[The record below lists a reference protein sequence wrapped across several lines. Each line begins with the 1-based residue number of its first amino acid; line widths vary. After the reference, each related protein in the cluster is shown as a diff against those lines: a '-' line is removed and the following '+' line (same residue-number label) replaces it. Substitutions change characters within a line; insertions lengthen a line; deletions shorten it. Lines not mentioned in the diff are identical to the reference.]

1 MTLKFCSLSFLI
13 FNSIFISAQ
22 ISEKDYEIIETKC
35 SKNSYLVAESSY
47 KKSALLKAKNN
58 FTDFEELYRT
68 LLDSKCNLY
77 KPILIRYWSEHKTM
91 SDDVFENYFL
101 NKPENYKDFIKGFY
115 TDNYY
120 TEQEMNEYSFISLLK
135 YLYSVSPKDMEDY
148 MTVVFSNDEKISST
162 FLYFFDFLQQEKL
175 TEKYKGN
182 LFQYVLYKKLNFT
195 ALITFL
201 FTYLKDTKPV
211 AEVLEKTQDHWNR
224 LDNSRRTGYYYFL
237 KRDRLLFKNNNPD
250 FELDKDYTT
259 KINFEKVINDLK
271 AQGLIGNNP
280 VIYAFSKIQS
290 YEKGQLIPTLQKM
303 EAEYKIDLF
312 QALTP
317 KEVKE
322 FNRLN
327 DINNPDGVLYIS
339 LLPNL

>member
-1 MTLKFCSLSFLI
+1 MTLKFCSFSFLI
-13 FNSIFISAQ
+13 FNSIFLSAQ
-22 ISEKDYEIIETKC
+22 MSEKDYEIIETKC

-68 LLDSKCNLY
+68 LIDSKCNLY
-77 KPILIRYWSEHKTM
+77 KPILIRYWGEHKNM
-91 SDDVFENYFL
+91 SDYVFENYFL
-101 NKPENYKDFIKGFY
+101 NKPENYKDFIKGIY

-120 TEQEMNEYSFISLLK
+120 TEQEMNEYSFSSLLK
-135 YLYSVSPKDMEDY
+135 YLYSVSPKDLEDY
-148 MTVVFSNDEKISST
+148 MNVVFSNDEKIGST
-162 FLYFFDFLQQEKL
+162 FPSFFYFLEQEKL
-175 TEKYKGN
+175 IEKYKGN
-182 LFQYVLYKKLNFT
+182 LLQYVLYKKQNFT
-195 ALITFL
+195 ALVTFL
-201 FTYLKDTKPV
+201 FTYLKNTKPL

-237 KRDRLLFKNNNPD
+237 KRDHLLLKNNNPD

-280 VIYAFSKIQS
+280 IIYVFSKIQP
-290 YEKGQLIPTLQKM
+290 YEKGQLIPTLKKM
-303 EAEYKIDLF
+303 EAEYKIDIF
-312 QALTP
+312 QALTL
-317 KEVKE
+317 KEFKE
-322 FNRLN
+322 FNRVN
-327 DINNPDGVLYIS
+327 DINNPDGVLYVS